1 MENDGAGLDTGLSSR
16 HAALWAE
23 LARAATVRGHPWRQ
37 VTLATTCP
45 QLGPQART
53 VVIREVDLDAR
64 ELLIYTDTRSP
75 KVAQLDQDPR
85 AQIVCWSA
93 ALGWQLR
100 LRCVVGCETE
110 GLDVTSR
117 WATLR
122 HTRAAQD
129 YLSPLAPG
137 SVLGSDGVMAAAA
150 PPGERRGA
158 FAVLRARV
166 LEMDWLSLDP
176 AGHQRAV
183 FDCRDATGAGRWL
196 VP

>member
-1 MENDGAGLDTGLSSR
+1 MESDRAGLDNGLSSR
-16 HAALWAE
+16 YAALWVE

-37 VTLATTCP
+37 ATLATTCP
-45 QLGPQART
+45 RLGAQART
-53 VVIREVDLDAR
+53 VVIREVDIDAR
-64 ELLIYTDTRSP
+64 ELLVYTDTRSP

-100 LRCVVGCETE
+100 LSCVVGCETE

-137 SVLGSDGVMAAAA
+137 SVLG
-150 PPGERRGA
+150 PGAVATMLPAGELRGA

-183 FDCRDATGAGRWL
+183 FDCRDATGAGQWL

>member
-1 MENDGAGLDTGLSSR
+1 MESDRAGLDKGLSSR
-16 HAALWAE
+16 HAVLWVE

-37 VTLATTCP
+37 ATLATTCP
-45 QLGPQART
+45 RLGAQART
-53 VVIREVDLDAR
+53 VVIRAVDVDAR
-64 ELLIYTDTRSP
+64 ELLVYTDTRSP
-75 KVAQLDQDPR
+75 KVAQLDHDPR

-100 LRCVVGCETE
+100 LSCVVGCETE

-137 SVLGSDGVMAAAA
+137 SVLGPGAVATM
-150 PPGERRGA
+150 PPAGELRGA

-183 FDCRDATGAGRWL
+183 FDCRDATGAGQWL

>member
-1 MENDGAGLDTGLSSR
+1 MDIDRAGPDTGLSSR

-37 VTLATTCP
+37 ATLATTCAR
-45 QLGPQART
+45 LGAQART

-64 ELLIYTDTRSP
+64 ELLLYTDTRSP

-100 LRCVVGCETE
+100 LSCVVGCESE

-117 WATLR
+117 WAMLR

-137 SVLGSDGVMAAAA
+137 SVLGSAT
-150 PPGERRGA
+150 PPAGEPRGA

-166 LEMDWLSLDP
+166 LAMDWLSLDP
-176 AGHQRAV
+176 TGHQRAV
-183 FDCRDATGAGRWL
+183 FDCRDATGAGQWL

>member
-1 MENDGAGLDTGLSSR
+1 MGSAQSGDELWAQG
-16 HAALWAE
+16 AALWAE
-23 LARAATVRGHPWRQ
+23 LARAAGTRGHPWRQ
-37 VTLATTCP
+37 PVLATSCP
-45 QLGPQART
+45 VRGAQART
-53 VVIREVDLDAR
+53 VVLREVDPVAC
-64 ELLIYTDTRSP
+64 ELLLYTDTRSP

-100 LRCVVGCETE
+100 LSCVVGCETE

-117 WATLR
+117 WAMLR

-137 SVLGSDGVMAAAA
+137 SVLGSAAEVAPAA
-150 PPGERRGA
+150 GEPRGA

>member
-1 MENDGAGLDTGLSSR
+1 MENDGAGLDKALAAR
-16 HAALWAE
+16 HAALWQE
-23 LARAATVRGHPWRQ
+23 LTRAATVRGHPWRQ
-37 VTLATTCP
+37 ATLATTCP
-45 QLGPQART
+45 RLGAQART
-53 VVIREVDLDAR
+53 VVIREVDVDAR
-64 ELLIYTDTRSP
+64 ELLVYTDTRSP

-100 LRCVVGCETE
+100 LSCVVGCESE

-117 WATLR
+117 WARLR

-137 SVLGSDGVMAAAA
+137 SVLGPAAAVA
-150 PPGERRGA
+150 TPAAGEPRGA

-166 LEMDWLSLDP
+166 LAMDWLSLDP
-176 AGHQRAV
+176 TGHQRAV
-183 FDCRDATGAGRWL
+183 FDCRDATGAGQWL